1 MDCILAEL
9 NLLKGEALR
18 LEQETLKLREEE
30 AMEFRLN
37 SELVS
42 PYIAVAVDEELILS
56 TFVKRLKDRTEKNRI
71 YS

>member
-1 MDCILAEL
+1 
-9 NLLKGEALR
+9 
-18 LEQETLKLREEE
+18 
-30 AMEFRLN
+30 MEFRLN

>member
-1 MDCILAEL
+1 VDCILAEL